1 MVWSFAT
8 FLRWSKYWEYIIKTV
23 VIMKYFILALS
34 VIVFTGCSGKFT
46 KPHEGMDNAKMRFV
60 SIPSNNN
67 FIHEANSKKC
77 ISSNGGQQ
85 IAVLGSKANLIRS
98 LSRNGVPLYD
108 SNISDSHQNEVYI
121 PANDEF
127 SFQFNGVGIAGIL
140 PGAVFYSWCRK
151 IVTFTPKANGLY
163 EALYDVIETPEGKE
177 TCDVKLFEISKNAGG
192 EYVKSEA
199 EDYNVVHNYCG
210 S

>member
-1 MVWSFAT
+1 M
-8 FLRWSKYWEYIIKTV
+8 
-23 VIMKYFILALS
+23 
-34 VIVFTGCSGKFT
+34 
-46 KPHEGMDNAKMRFV
+46 
-60 SIPSNNN
+60 
-67 FIHEANSKKC
+67 
-77 ISSNGGQQ
+77 
-85 IAVLGSKANLIRS
+85 
-98 LSRNGVPLYD
+98 
-108 SNISDSHQNEVYI
+108 
-121 PANDEF
+121 
-127 SFQFNGVGIAGIL
+127 
-140 PGAVFYSWCRK
+140 FYSWCRK